1 MSDASASAPSL
12 FSAVPTAQG
21 MVVMH
26 PAGDIAF
33 QQRDLILISTVLMLL
48 IIVPVILMTLA
59 FAWKYRATNT
69 EAHYDPDWHHSTRL
83 EMVIWAA
90 PLVIIIILG
99 AITWKTTHLLDPY
112 RPLDRIAA
120 GTPIA
125 PGVKPLRVD
134 VVALDW
140 KWLFI
145 YPDLG
150 IATVNELAAPVDV
163 PIDFRITSN
172 AVMNS
177 FFVPALAGQIYAMP
191 GMDTKLHAV
200 INKPGNYYG
209 ESANYS
215 GAGFSGM
222 HFQFQGLSPA
232 DFQKWV
238 DSARAAGGDLDRGG
252 FLQLEAPSQD
262 DPPRIFAAVAPNL
275 YDAILNRCVEPG
287 KMCSDEMA
295 SIDAHGGLGVVGA
308 ADVRTLEYD
317 KNERR
322 GGGTYVAALCSPGAP
337 PAANAKLAMSRA
349 SVAYK

>member
-1 MSDASASAPSL
+1 MSDAPVSAPAL
-12 FSAVPTAQG
+12 FSALPTAQG

-48 IIVPVILMTLA
+48 IIVPVILLTLA
-59 FAWKYRATNT
+59 FAWKYRSTNT
-69 EAHYDPDWHHSTRL
+69 RAEYDPDWHHSTRL

-112 RPLDRIAA
+112 RPLDRIGAA
-120 GTPIA
+120 KPVPA
-125 PGVKPLRVD
+125 GVKPLRVE

-145 YPDLG
+145 YPDYG
-150 IATVNELAAPVDV
+150 VATVNELAAPVDV

-200 INKPGNYYG
+200 INQPGNYYG

-222 HFQFQGLSPA
+222 HFQFQGLTQA
-232 DFQKWV
+232 GFDQWI
-238 DSARAAGGDLDRGG
+238 AAAHAAGGNLDRAAY
-252 FLQLEAPSQD
+252 LQLEAPSQD
-262 DPPRIFAAVAPNL
+262 VPPQAYAAVAPNL

-287 KMCSDEMA
+287 KMCSNQMA
-295 SIDAHGGLGVVGA
+295 AIDARGGLGPAGVG
-308 ADVRTLEYD
+308 DVRTLEYD
-317 KNERR
+317 KTRRR
-322 GGGTYVAALCSPGAP
+322 GGAYVASLCNNNGQT
-337 PAANAKLAMSRA
+337 PAAGAKLAMSRTG
-349 SVAYK
+349 VAFK